1 MLNDPY
7 YTIIDFSLKM
17 KNAFWLLNSS
27 IFLSSL
33 QKLLITTVVLKWFL
47 LDLLNVSL
55 QRVDTI
61 VRIIEYYSSI
71 LCCPNILVLKLT
83 CQEKKTNVVFDRVSL
98 RRHVE
103 GLCGE

>member
-1 MLNDPY
+1 MLHDPY

-17 KNAFWLLNSS
+17 KNPFWLLNSS
-27 IFLSSL
+27 IFLSTSL
-33 QKLLITTVVLKWFL
+33 QKLLITTVVLKRFL

-71 LCCPNILVLKLT
+71 LCCPNILVWKLT
-83 CQEKKTNVVFDRVSL
+83 CQEKII
-98 RRHVE
+98 
-103 GLCGE
+103 